1 MFALA
6 RVPAASPRA
15 AWRRSPAR
23 SSRAVV
29 RASIAE
35 PSPPAAAA
43 KAGDKQT
50 AIVVGGGVGGL
61 GMASRLAHAGY
72 DVTILEKN
80 LDTGG
85 RCRSESF
92 EGKGE
97 GYRFD
102 TGPSLMLLPDRYRE
116 QFTAVGKNLHDYMDI
131 ERVDPAYRAHFGD
144 HTTLDLLYDTERMR
158 AQLDA
163 VEEGAGG
170 RYIDWLGR
178 ARASLDYGVAA
189 FIEKDANSI
198 LDFVDLRRVGPLALA
213 VNPVDLLLPQFNQM
227 AKYFKNEKLRA
238 LFSYQELYVGL
249 SPYNAPGVFSLLA
262 ATELTDGVWY
272 PIGGFDKV
280 RQSLQKLADE
290 EGVKTRLGAEVS
302 RIVTEP
308 LPDETGSAIKGSKAT
323 QRVTGVRLE
332 SGEFLNAD
340 VVVANPDLPC
350 VWEQMIDHE
359 TFPEAKKEA
368 ERWEDAEY
376 SCSVIEFNWC
386 LDATV
391 PDLLHHNV
399 FLSGD
404 YKGSWERPAV
414 VEDFAAPKQHNFY
427 CHNPVY
433 TDKSCAPEG
442 GASVMVLLPVANI
455 NEQAKI
461 CKKRGLPVPSEEDM
475 VNAAREA
482 VLRRFKE
489 AGKDIEKNIVSESV
503 TTPSQWQERFNIKH
517 GAVFGLSHGL
527 TQLAAFRPPVRTGIP
542 QLDSPEVDGLHFVGA
557 STRPGNGVPLVLMGV
572 KVVFE
577 KIMELHGAGVKA
589 TKQ

>member
-1 MFALA
+1 MFAHA

-144 HTTLDLLYDTERMR
+144 HTTLDLLYDTEKMR

-302 RIVTEP
+302 KIVTEP

-332 SGEFLNAD
+332 NGEFLNAD

>member
-1 MFALA
+1 MFAHA

-302 RIVTEP
+302 KIVTEP